1 MSLDLDD
8 LERLKITAETRA
20 WLEAEERVYGRT
32 RQDIV
37 RELLHAHALKRL
49 HEASVITALA
59 GAHGI
64 KPEDAGIHR
73 QAISGKRR

>member
-1 MSLDLDD
+1 MASDLKDFRG
-8 LERLKITAETRA
+8 EISRETDI

-37 RELLHAHALKRL
+37 RELLHAHALKKL
-49 HEASVITALA
+49 HEASVITTLA
-59 GAHGI
+59 AAHGI

-73 QAISGKRR
+73 QAVSGRRK